1 MPLMPAQ
8 KIVLT
13 LDRKLVRA
21 IDRCVKSGLYRS
33 RSHAVEQAVRE
44 KLDRDRR
51 WRLSAEAKKLD
62 RNEEGVLA
70 EEGMT
75 GEFVTRPEY

>member
-8 KIVLT
+8 KIAVT

-33 RSHAVEQAVRE
+33 RSRAVEQAVRD
-44 KLDRDRR
+44 KLGRNRR
-51 WRLSAEAKKLD
+51 RRLSAEAKKLD
-62 RNEEGVLA
+62 RDEERALA
-70 EEGMT
+70 EEGMK
-75 GEFVTRPEY
+75 RAD